1 MKKLISLVLALVMVL
16 ALSGCGSAVGYTT
29 KSQATEAYNVG
40 DYETVISL
48 LKETGAT
55 DDETAKMLC
64 ISEAQVAYGSKDY
77 MTVVALLSD
86 TAYKS
91 EVEIYSKS
99 LTKAVEE
106 AVSSLDAKTVLSLYE
121 MDEEVATSAYTLIT
135 DKCSA
140 FEYGAFGL
148 LDDVVSELPECV
160 FSDELIDYAK
170 QNKKTRIKAFMQ
182 GDWEWINEA
191 LGDYDATAEENATV
205 PRNVV
210 TIEVFENDEDCVGI
224 LKQISPSY
232 EAFLYQVG
240 DVYWYNFVFKNDTPA
255 TVVNMTRY
263 DDGYGTREYT
273 LSPIQFNME
282 VGQMNIHVTD
292 ASSADRIWQKIS

>member
-1 MKKLISLVLALVMVL
+1 MKKLISLVLALVVVF
-16 ALSGCGSAVGYTT
+16 ALSGCGSVVGYTT

-40 DYETVISL
+40 DYEAVISL

-64 ISEAQVAYGSKDY
+64 ISEAQIAYGSKDY

-86 TAYKS
+86 TSYKS
-91 EVEIYSKS
+91 EVEIYPKA

-106 AVSSLDAKTVLSLYE
+106 AVSSLDAKAVLSLYE
-121 MDEEVATSAYTLIT
+121 MDEEVATSAYALIT

-160 FSDELIDYAK
+160 FSDELIDYSK
-170 QNKKTRIKAFMQ
+170 QNEKTRTKAFMQ

-191 LGDYDATAEENATV
+191 FGDYDATAEENATV

-224 LKQISPSY
+224 LKQLSPNC
-232 EAFLYQVG
+232 EDFLYQVG
-240 DVYWYNFVFKNDTPA
+240 DVYWHDFVFKKDTPV
-255 TVVNMTRY
+255 TVVNMTRST
-263 DDGYGTREYT
+263 DGYGTISYT
-273 LSPIQFNME
+273 LSLIQLDME
-282 VGQMNIHVTD
+282 VGQMTIHVTG
-292 ASSADRIWQKIS
+292 AISADRIWQKIS